1 MRKTRLLDIIGISTF
16 TAIMVSIPWERLEG
30 FPFVDRQVYL
40 NHFLHG
46 ESIFKYLHF
55 ELDLPGFISYF
66 FNEALWEYLVRTLV
80 QTMGVPIDIVFL
92 AISLLC
98 LITFS
103 FFLTQRHNV
112 WSIPLLC
119 NPLLVTFAFDQ
130 LRLALA
136 YSLMLIGYMVRRP
149 LISAIFIV
157 FAMFIHTSIIIFVCA
172 YFVIRKLSDVVN
184 RNGSR
189 KFATYAIPCIMGGL
203 VSIAIG
209 PLRSPIL
216 GSFGDR
222 RASLVGPLN
231 NSLLYTSF
239 WVGLLG
245 LFALQPKSFLRD
257 EVNAY
262 SAFILAV
269 VSANLLTG
277 GYTLRLLSIGFPM
290 IISSMLSLSF
300 STRFWAVL
308 FFLIYA
314 TFQWLYF
321 CGLMV

>member
-1 MRKTRLLDIIGISTF
+1 
-16 TAIMVSIPWERLEG
+16 
-30 FPFVDRQVYL
+30 
-40 NHFLHG
+40 
-46 ESIFKYLHF
+46 
-55 ELDLPGFISYF
+55 
-66 FNEALWEYLVRTLV
+66 LWEYLVRTLV
-80 QTMGVPIDIVFL
+80 HTMGVPIDIVFL

-112 WSIPLLC
+112 WSIVLLC
-119 NPLLVTFAFDQ
+119 NPLLVSFAFDQ

-149 LISAIFIV
+149 LIAAAFIA
-157 FAMFIHTSIIIFVCA
+157 FALFIHTSIIIFVCA
-172 YFVIRKLSDVVN
+172 YFAIKKLNDVIN
-184 RNGSR
+184 RNGR
-189 KFATYAIPCIMGGL
+189 RNFAIYAIPCIMGVL

-222 RASLVGPLN
+222 RASLVGSLN

-239 WVGLLG
+239 WIGLLG
-245 LFALQPKSFLRD
+245 LFALQRRSFLRD

-277 GYTLRLLSIGFPM
+277 GYTWRFLSVGLPM
-290 IISSMLSLSF
+290 VISSMLSLNF
-300 STRFWAVL
+300 SMRFWAVL
-308 FFLIYA
+308 VFVMYA
-314 TFQWLYF
+314 MFQWVYF
-321 CGLMV
+321 VA